1 MPSFDSKCSH
11 NRPQLLNTSIQEF
24 NWNELS
30 DKDVIGSGSFGSVI
44 TAKYNGKSI
53 VVKQLLE
60 QHERNLRLFYKEA
73 NILHSLDDKRIGLR
87 KDYENFARR
96 MRLQY
101 IFFGEDNEPHPFHV
115 KSNWIPPV
123 QKSVA
128 LESYL
133 EEVKVQLAE
142 IQLTKPKDNLLNTE
156 RKALKT
162 LRENPN
168 RHQS

>member
-1 MPSFDSKCSH
+1 MALTSDQT
-11 NRPQLLNTSIQEF
+11 NLLAKGLKFIPTPKE
-24 NWNELS
+24 NETQ
-30 DKDVIGSGSFGSVI
+30 IRRH
-44 TAKYNGKSI
+44 
-53 VVKQLLE
+53 LL
-60 QHERNLRLFYKEA
+60 
-73 NILHSLDDKRIGLR
+73 
-87 KDYENFARR
+87 KDYENSARR

-115 KSNWIPPV
+115 KSNWIPLV

-162 LRENPN
+162 LRENPSIN
-168 RHQS
+168 L